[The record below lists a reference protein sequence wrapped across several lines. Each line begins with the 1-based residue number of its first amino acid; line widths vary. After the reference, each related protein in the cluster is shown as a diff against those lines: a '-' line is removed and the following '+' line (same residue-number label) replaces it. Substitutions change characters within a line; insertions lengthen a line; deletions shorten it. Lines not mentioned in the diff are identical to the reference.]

1 MGIPFRLAVPIRQP
15 KDVAMNRP
23 ALLALA
29 IAAALS
35 AGATH
40 AQSNAPV
47 QTEAAD
53 DTQTLDAIVVTGT
66 RVAGRSRNDT
76 AAPVDAIGVQ
86 QLERTGA
93 PEINQAL
100 SVALPSFNFPRPGL
114 TDGTDTVRPA
124 QLRGLAPDQTLVLV
138 NSKRRH
144 SAALVNVNGSVGRG
158 SAAVDLNTIPTAAVR
173 TVEVLRDGASAQYGS
188 DAIAGVINVLLREDD
203 TGGGVTVS
211 YGQRDSDYEVIT
223 GTAPANATWAA
234 PGRIS
239 RSVSDGETTTVSA
252 WKGLSLGGSGF
263 LTIAAELKDQER
275 TERGGYDVRQQYP
288 LVGGAFDP
296 RERTFN
302 RFNAWYGEPE
312 LDQKTLFANAG
323 IDFDTGARLYGWA
336 SWQDRDARSA
346 GFYRPA
352 QDARNIT
359 SIYPDGFL
367 PIIAPTVI
375 DSSVAGGVKWAWGE
389 WSMDSSIVWGR
400 NEMDFTIENTLNRS
414 IGPSSQRTFQAG
426 GFDYTQTTFNFGG
439 TRSFALGAFASDLYV
454 SAGLEAREETYR
466 IFAGE
471 PNSYINGGV
480 LLNGAPTASGAQVFP
495 GFRPS
500 NEVDESRNAIG
511 LYVDLE
517 ANLTDQ
523 LLGSVAVR
531 GEDYSDFGSNAIGK
545 VALRYDFS
553 EAFALRGSLQ
563 NGFRA
568 PSPQQQFFTATST
581 NFINGVPF
589 EITTFPATSPV
600 AAALGARPLE
610 AEESVN
616 VSLGAVF
623 NFGEATLTIDAYRID
638 IDNRIVLSENLTQA
652 SVRNFLTAQGF
663 VGIGGGRFF
672 INGVDTET
680 QGVDVVFTVPF
691 ETAAAGRFDVTL
703 LANWNNTDVTRVPTT
718 APIASID
725 PTIRLF
731 DRVNVLT
738 FEEGSPKD
746 KYGAHLNWSLDRFGA
761 TLRATRYGEVLA
773 PGTTAAN
780 DFVLSPKVLV
790 DLEGRVTL
798 WEGLEL
804 ALGVENLTDEYPDP
818 LPANLNTT
826 GNTPF
831 SNYSP
836 FGRSGRF
843 LYGRVNYRF

>member
-1 MGIPFRLAVPIRQP
+1 MT
-15 KDVAMNRP
+15 KP

-29 IAAALS
+29 IAAALA
-35 AGATH
+35 AGNAH
-40 AQSNAPV
+40 AQSNAAV
-47 QTEAAD
+47 STEAAD

-86 QLERTGA
+86 QLERTGS

-114 TDGTDTVRPA
+114 ADGTDTVRPA
-124 QLRGLAPDQTLVLV
+124 ALRGLAPDQTLVLL
-138 NSKRRH
+138 NGKRRH
-144 SAALVNVNGSVGRG
+144 SAALVNVNGTVGRG
-158 SAAVDLNTIPTAAVR
+158 SSAVDLNTIPTAAVR

-223 GTAPANATWAA
+223 GAAPANATWPS

-252 WKGLSLGGSGF
+252 WKGLSLGGAGF

-275 TERGGYDVRQQYP
+275 TERGGFDVRQQYP
-288 LVGGAFDP
+288 LVAGAFDP
-296 RERTFN
+296 RERTIN

-312 LDQKTLFANAG
+312 LEQKTVFANAG
-323 IDFDTGARLYGWA
+323 IDFESGMRIYGWA

-346 GFYRPA
+346 GFFRRA
-352 QDARNIT
+352 IDERNVIQ
-359 SIYPDGFL
+359 IYPDGFL
-367 PIIAPTVI
+367 PIIAPNVI
-375 DSSVAGGVKWAWGE
+375 DASAAGGVKWAWGE

-400 NEMDFTIENTLNRS
+400 NEMAFTIENTLNRS
-414 IGPSSQRTFQAG
+414 IGPSSQRVFNAG
-426 GFDYTQTTFNFGG
+426 GFDYDQTTFNFGG
-439 TRSFALGAFASDLYV
+439 TRSFALDAFASDLYL
-454 SAGLEAREETYR
+454 SAGLEARTESYA
-466 IFAGE
+466 INAGE
-471 PNSYINGGV
+471 PNSWRNGGV
-480 LLNGAPTASGAQVFP
+480 LLPLGTTGCTAPTAAQIAAGGCATASGAQVFP

-500 NEVDESRNAIG
+500 NVVDEDRDAIG
-511 LYVDLE
+511 IYVDLE
-517 ANLTDQ
+517 ANVTEQWLA
-523 LLGSVAVR
+523 SVAIR
-531 GEDYSDFGSNAIGK
+531 AEDYSDFGSNLTGK
-545 VALRYDFS
+545 FASRYDFS

-589 EITTFPATSPV
+589 DITTFPVADPV
-600 AAALGARPLE
+600 AQALGARPLE
-610 AEESVN
+610 AEESIN
-616 VSLGAVF
+616 ASLGAVF
-623 NFGEATLTIDAYRID
+623 SFGEMSLTIDAYRID

-680 QGVDVVFTVPF
+680 QGVDIVFTAPF
-691 ETAAAGRFDVTL
+691 ETEAAGQFDLTL
-703 LANWNNTDVTRVPTT
+703 SANFNSTDVTRTPTT

-725 PTIRLF
+725 PNIRLF
-731 DRVNVLT
+731 DRINVLT
-738 FEEGSPKD
+738 FEEGAPKD
-746 KYGAHLNWSLDRFGA
+746 KYIASLDWSLDRFGA
-761 TLRATRYGEVLA
+761 TLRATRYGEVLT
-773 PGTTAAN
+773 PGTTPAN
-780 DFVLSPKVLV
+780 DFILSPTVLV
-790 DLEGRVTL
+790 DLEGRVSL
-798 WEGLEL
+798 WDGLEL
-804 ALGVENLTDEYPDP
+804 AVGAENLTDKYPDP
-818 LPANLNTT
+818 FPASLNGT

-843 LYGRVNYRF
+843 LYARVNYSF